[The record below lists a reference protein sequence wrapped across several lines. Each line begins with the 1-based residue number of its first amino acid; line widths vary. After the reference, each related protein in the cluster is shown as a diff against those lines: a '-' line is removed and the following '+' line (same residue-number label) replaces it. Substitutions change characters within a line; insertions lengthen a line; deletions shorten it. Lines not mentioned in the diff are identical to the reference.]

1 MEPSGSEGFSLKS
14 DASKLAIFDTFKTK
28 NKELTGEATRQRA
41 IIISLATQP
50 NPNDKT
56 RTSISQRIA
65 EKNGIVWKNLYSGVF
80 RDLDEILIP
89 LKLVEEDG
97 RLPLKRGP
105 KALQEKGI
113 PYYRLTPAG
122 LLVALSINEIKNKD
136 SILEQFFSNSNSQ
149 EKEFQEI
156 IKKLSKIAPKF
167 TFSLFEKY
175 VKAFCEGKSKN
186 LLPFTVENLRNIADE
201 TLEVQREILEAF
213 SKMSKADKDKTM
225 NLLKRIG

>member
-1 MEPSGSEGFSLKS
+1 MKS
-14 DASKLAIFDTFKTK
+14 DSSKLAVFDTFKTK
-28 NKELTGEATRQRA
+28 NQELTGEAIRQRA
-41 IIISLATQP
+41 IITTLATQESP
-50 NPNDKT
+50 TEKT

-65 EKNGIVWKNLYSGVF
+65 DKSGIIWKNLYSGVF

-89 LKLVEEDG
+89 LKLVEEEG

-113 PYYRLTPAG
+113 PYYRLTQSG
-122 LLVALSINEIKNKD
+122 LLVALSITKIED
-136 SILEQFFSNSNSQ
+136 RHSILEKFFSYSNSH

-175 VKAFCEGKSKN
+175 VRAFCKGKLKS
-186 LLPFTVENLRNIADE
+186 LLPFTFANLKDISDE
-201 TLEVQREILEAF
+201 SLVIQKEILEAF
-213 SKMSKADKDKTM
+213 SNMSKADKDKTTD
-225 NLLKRIG
+225 LLKKLC